1 MEVVMTG
8 QFMNSL
14 EFISEKDKEVFD
26 TYTKEQIYIAY
37 LEEREA
43 RVSLNIEMNRVN
55 RKLAEIRYTA
65 GG

>member
-1 MEVVMTG
+1 
-8 QFMNSL
+8 MNSL